1 MQKDQTGRLDESVGS
16 FGTIVLTI
24 KWGYASSLPIYA
36 IAGVSQAGSIR
47 HINN

>member
-24 KWGYASSLPIYA
+24 KWGILPACPFMQLPVYRKLEAYAT
-36 IAGVSQAGSIR
+36 
-47 HINN
+47 